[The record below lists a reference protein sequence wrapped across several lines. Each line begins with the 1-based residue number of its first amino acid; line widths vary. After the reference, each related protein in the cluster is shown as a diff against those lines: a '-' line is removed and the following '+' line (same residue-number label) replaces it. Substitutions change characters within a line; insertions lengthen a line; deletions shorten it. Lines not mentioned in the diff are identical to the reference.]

1 MTAPNATVDLTGLRK
16 LQQRLREAEAA
27 VEAARGQRN
36 AAILAALAAGVSVQ
50 DVADTAQLSR
60 AAVYYMLEDK
70 QCAVNGCTSK
80 VRARGLCHTHY
91 TRDLRKRRGA
101 S

>member
-1 MTAPNATVDLTGLRK
+1 MSAPNAAVDLTGLRD
-16 LQQRLREAEAA
+16 LQQRLREAEAV
-27 VEAARGQRN
+27 VESVRGERN
-36 AAILAALAAGVSVQ
+36 AAILAAVASGVSVQ

-70 QCAVNGCTSK
+70 QCAVDGCTAK